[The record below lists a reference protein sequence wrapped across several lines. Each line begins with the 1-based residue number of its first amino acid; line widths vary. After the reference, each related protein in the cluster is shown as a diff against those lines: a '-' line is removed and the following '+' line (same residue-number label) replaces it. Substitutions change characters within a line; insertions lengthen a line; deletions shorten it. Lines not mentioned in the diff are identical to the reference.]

1 MDRSIQL
8 SELLHDLRER
18 RTRLI
23 ALAEQ
28 GAALDADELLAE
40 IADLSEE
47 LLVADGELLAQ
58 QEQLDA
64 TRAELEI
71 LSASVSTRGEQAPA
85 IVTTDAVGAI
95 ISATPAA
102 DALLYLATSRT
113 TRPIAT
119 RFAVEDR
126 PAIRTLISRV
136 GKAAPGT
143 EASTVAHMVLC
154 DQATLPIRVTATAF
168 PDPETAERRLTWLL
182 DPWVARAHRA

>member
-1 MDRSIQL
+1 MDTSIQL
-8 SELLHDLRER
+8 SELLHQLRER
-18 RTRLI
+18 RTRLT
-23 ALAEQ
+23 ALAGK
-28 GAALDADELLAE
+28 GAALDADELLTE

-47 LLVADGELLAQ
+47 LLVADAELLAQ

-71 LSASVSTRGEQAPA
+71 LSASVGAQGEQAPA

-95 ISATPAA
+95 ISTTPAA
-102 DALLYLATSRT
+102 DALLYVAASRT
-113 TRPIAT
+113 PRPIAT

-143 EASTVAHMVLC
+143 EAS
-154 DQATLPIRVTATAF
+154 
-168 PDPETAERRLTWLL
+168 
-182 DPWVARAHRA
+182 PWRGWSGAIGRPSRSG